1 MVAISVWGVLSPLP
15 FLGRRAVDGG
25 GRAGSGLRALGPA
38 LAAGVFHRACVT
50 LAGAVFDA
58 LGLPSGFCLLP
69 PPPSCH
75 W

>member
-50 LAGAVFDA
+50 LAGAVF
-58 LGLPSGFCLLP
+58 
-69 PPPSCH
+69 
-75 W
+75 